1 MDLKSFS
8 KQMEISP
15 FEVKDSLIA
24 LAESH
29 SERMML
35 NAGRGNPNWVA
46 TEARHGFW
54 QLGRFATLEAE
65 RFQGYMREGVGGLP
79 EHAGIEARFDT
90 FVQLNRGE
98 PGVAFLKSC
107 VAYVRDRL
115 GYRADDL
122 LHEMACGILACNY
135 PVPDRM
141 LKLSEAICRE
151 YLLREMCNKGAPVTG
166 GVDLFAVEGG
176 TAAMTYIFNSLR
188 ANRIVR
194 AGDKVAIARPIF
206 TPYLEIPELED
217 YGLESVYL
225 DADENDNWQLP
236 DSELD
241 KLRDPAVKAF
251 FLVNPSN
258 PPSVQMGQ
266 RARTTLQSIVEQ
278 DRPDLILL
286 TDDVYGTFVEG
297 FVSMFAVCP
306 HNTILVYS
314 YSKYFGATGW
324 RLGLIALHEDNVLD
338 RQLQNLPAKDLKKLD
353 KRYSSLTLEPRKI
366 KMIDR
371 LVADSRAVALNHTAG
386 LSTPQQVQ
394 MTLFSLF
401 ALMDTADAYKAEM
414 QRLIRGRLRTLYS
427 AMGLVLEADPDSA
440 GYYAE
445 LTLGEIADQLYS
457 ADFVKWLLDQVV
469 PGELLYRIADEA
481 GVVLMPGR
489 GFGDQAPSARVS
501 LANLNESDYAAIG
514 GAIRRLLDKYYIR
527 FQNEA

>member
-8 KQMEISP
+8 KQMQISP
-15 FEVKDSLIA
+15 FEVKDSLIS

-46 TEARHGFW
+46 TVARHGFW

-79 EHAGIEARFDT
+79 EHAGIVARFDT
-90 FVQLNRGE
+90 FVQLNTGE
-98 PGVAFLKSC
+98 PGVDFLKAC
-107 VAYVRDRL
+107 VAYVRDSL
-115 GYRADDL
+115 GHPADDF

-151 YLLREMCNKGAPVTG
+151 YLLKEMCAAMPVTG

-176 TAAMTYIFNSLR
+176 TAAMTYIFNTLK
-188 ANRIVR
+188 ANRVVSR
-194 AGDKVAIARPIF
+194 GDKVAIARPIF

-217 YGLESVYL
+217 YGLEPVYL
-225 DADENDNWQLP
+225 DATAEEGWQIP

-258 PPSVQMGQ
+258 PPSVQMSARG
-266 RARTTLQSIVEQ
+266 RATLKTIVDE
-278 DRPDLILL
+278 DRPDLIVL
-286 TDDVYGTFVEG
+286 TDDVYGTFVDD

-338 RQLQNLPAKDLKKLD
+338 RLVQKRPKKDLEELD
-353 KRYSSLTLEPRKI
+353 ERYASLTLEPRKI

-414 QRLIRGRLRTLYS
+414 KRLVRRRLQTLY
-427 AMGLVLEADPDSA
+427 AAIGLKAEHDPYSA

-445 LTLGEIADQLYS
+445 LTLGGIADQLYS
-457 ADFVKWLLDQVV
+457 DEFVTWLLDQVM

-481 GVVLMPGR
+481 GVVLMPGG

-514 GAIRRLLDKYYIR
+514 RAIRALLDRYYAR
-527 FQNEA
+527 FKAKG

>member
-8 KQMEISP
+8 KLMQISP
-15 FEVKDSLIA
+15 FEVKDALID
-24 LAESH
+24 LASSH
-29 SERMML
+29 ADRMML

-46 TEARHGFW
+46 TLPRHGFW

-79 EHAGIEARFDT
+79 EKDGIVARFDT
-90 FVQLNRGE
+90 FVELNRGE
-98 PGVAFLKSC
+98 PGVDFLKAC

-115 GYRADDL
+115 GFRADDF

-141 LKLSEAICRE
+141 LKLTEAICRE
-151 YLLREMCNKGAPVTG
+151 YLTREMCGNVPVTG
-166 GVDLFAVEGG
+166 GMDLFAIEGG

-188 ANRIVR
+188 ANRILR
-194 AGDKVAIARPIF
+194 PGDKVAIARPIF

-217 YGLESVYL
+217 YELEEVFI
-225 DADENDNWQLP
+225 DADESDGWQMP
-236 DSELD
+236 DSELE
-241 KLRDPAVKAF
+241 KLKDPKVKAF

-258 PPSVQMGQ
+258 PPSVQVGA
-266 RARTTLQSIVEQ
+266 RARATIQRIIGE

-286 TDDVYGTFVEG
+286 TDDVYGTFVDG
-297 FVSMFAVCP
+297 FVSMFAICP

-324 RLGLIALHEDNVLD
+324 RLGLIGLHQDNVLD
-338 RQLQNLPAKDLKKLD
+338 QRLAKLPKKDLVALD
-353 KRYSSLTLEPRKI
+353 KRYASLTLEPRKL

-371 LVADSRAVALNHTAG
+371 MVADSRAVALNHTAG

-394 MTLFSLF
+394 MALFSLF
-401 ALMDTADAYKAEM
+401 SLMDTADAYKKEM
-414 QRLIRGRLRTLYS
+414 KRLIRGRLATLYRE
-427 AMGLVLEADPDSA
+427 MGLKLDPDPDGA

-445 LTLGEIADQLYS
+445 LTLDAIARQVYD
-457 ADFVKWLLDQVV
+457 ADFVTWLMKKVV

-481 GVVLMPGR
+481 GVVLMPGG
-489 GFGDQAPSARVS
+489 GFGDTHPSARVS

-514 GAIRRLLDKYYIR
+514 RAIRQMLDEYFARYRK
-527 FQNEA
+527 QS